1 MTLPKAVAM
10 ASDDLAELEAQLQAP
25 VTPAAPE
32 PDEQTEHDPA
42 PPESPELE
50 PAPVASDDVPQV
62 ESDEGKWEHKYRRL
76 QGKYDAELPRLHA
89 QIKEL
94 HAILAQRPE
103 PQAPPQQAE
112 PERYVTDE
120 DVANYGDDYI
130 EVHRRIT
137 LDTVRDLKT
146 ELATLKAQL
155 ERTGEQVGTVS
166 FETKLA
172 QAVPD
177 FEAINA
183 NPEWVAWLNEVD
195 PILRGPRRLVAQAA
209 YARGDVEAVKAYVD
223 LWKQLHA
230 QPVTEPKADRQQEL
244 RRQVQPSRTTAS
256 APATSAKLYSMAQA
270 TEVFDKMQRLV
281 AQGRIEEA
289 NRLDAEIS
297 AAYNEGRV
305 IA

>member
-1 MTLPKAVAM
+1 MAIPRNVAI
-10 ASDDLAELEAQLQAP
+10 ATNDLAELEAQLTAP
-25 VTPAAPE
+25 VAPE
-32 PDEQTEHDPA
+32 EDLPEPPDAPTDPA
-42 PPESPELE
+42 PEHPEP
-50 PAPVASDDVPQV
+50 PAPVAPPDVPATDP
-62 ESDEGKWEHKYRRL
+62 EEKWESRYRHL

-130 EVHRRIT
+130 DVHRRIT

-177 FEAINA
+177 FETINS
-183 NPEWVAWLNEVD
+183 NPEWVGWLNEVD

>member
-1 MTLPKAVAM
+1 MALPRNVAI
-10 ASDDLAELEAQLQAP
+10 ATNDLAELEAQLTAP
-25 VTPAAPE
+25 VAPE
-32 PDEQTEHDPA
+32 EDLPEQPDAPTDPA
-42 PPESPELE
+42 PEQPEPQE
-50 PAPVASDDVPQV
+50 PVAPPDVPATDP
-62 ESDEGKWEHKYRRL
+62 EEKWESRYRHL
-76 QGKYDAELPRLHA
+76 QGKFDAEVPRLHA
-89 QIKEL
+89 QVKEL
-94 HAILAQRPE
+94 HAILAQRHE

-130 EVHRRIT
+130 DVHRRIT

-155 ERTGEQVGTVS
+155 ERTGEQVDTVS

-177 FEAINA
+177 FDTINA
-183 NPEWVAWLNEVD
+183 NPEWVGWLNEVD

-223 LWKQLHA
+223 LWKQIHT
-230 QPVTEPKADRQQEL
+230 QPAADPKADRQQEL

-256 APATSAKLYSMAQA
+256 APANSAKLYSMAQA

>member
-1 MTLPKAVAM
+1 MAIPRNVAI
-10 ASDDLAELEAQLQAP
+10 ATNDLAELEAQLTAP
-25 VTPAAPE
+25 VAPE
-32 PDEQTEHDPA
+32 EDLPEPPDAPTDPA
-42 PPESPELE
+42 PEHPEP
-50 PAPVASDDVPQV
+50 PAPVAPPDVPATDP
-62 ESDEGKWEHKYRRL
+62 EEKWESRYRHL

-130 EVHRRIT
+130 DVHRRIT

-177 FEAINA
+177 FETINA

>member
-1 MTLPKAVAM
+1 MAIPRSVAI
-10 ASDDLAELEAQLQAP
+10 ATNDLAELEAQLTAP
-25 VTPAAPE
+25 VAPE
-32 PDEQTEHDPA
+32 EDLPEPPDAPTDPA
-42 PPESPELE
+42 PEHPES
-50 PAPVASDDVPQV
+50 PAPVAPPDVPATDP
-62 ESDEGKWEHKYRRL
+62 EEKWESRYRHL

-103 PQAPPQQAE
+103 PPAPTQAPEQE
-112 PERYVTDE
+112 KYVTDD
-120 DVANYGDDYI
+120 DVANYGEDYI
-130 EVHRRIT
+130 DVHRRIT

-195 PILRGPRRLVAQAA
+195 PILRGPRRMVAQAA

>member
-1 MTLPKAVAM
+1 MPLPKSVAL
-10 ASDDLAELEAQLQAP
+10 ATSDLAELEAQL
-25 VTPAAPE
+25 
-32 PDEQTEHDPA
+32 
-42 PPESPELE
+42 S
-50 PAPVASDDVPQV
+50 APVAPEEDLPEQPDEPTDPPPEQPEQV
-62 ESDEGKWEHKYRRL
+62 QPEERANDAPPAVEDEKWESRYRHL
-76 QGKYDAELPRLHA
+76 QGKYEAEVPRLHA

-177 FEAINA
+177 FETINA

-195 PILRGPRRLVAQAA
+195 PILRGPRRMVAQAA

-230 QPVTEPKADRQQEL
+230 QPAAEPKSDRQQEL

-256 APATSAKLYSMAQA
+256 APANSAKLYSMAQA